1 MMSGGAGNILN
12 VGDGTIVLNTEDHDE
27 IPSNS
32 GLTTKNLTPE
42 MSGCPRSQQQV
53 PYAGSARLPLPKLKS
68 MVRPESCQEQRIANR
83 MTAVVADPSSQVS
96 LRTDIPS
103 STSSLKPNSSL
114 PVTDQVEVDCRSYS
128 ADSEKKTGNNM
139 LSGKVLPKLKLPD
152 LANLKRKK
160 DDDENV
166 VLVQA
171 NMESKHLRPSS
182 VTLVS
187 TSEENIATTEESLG
201 SQIPAAIENLTH
213 GADQN
218 ICTEQKRKVV
228 SGALGVESHSEVSRF
243 GSFVQQIRTKLPT
256 QDDVDQHKNEEYG
269 CEGGDLD
276 GPEKV
281 EDGRGEAEE
290 GKNVEAAMTTSSS
303 AGTTPGLTLNKGCAM
318 LVFLTMRC
326 FNDEMFFNFY

>member
-1 MMSGGAGNILN
+1 MSVEIGGGVMSGGAGNILN

-103 STSSLKPNSSL
+103 TTSSLKPNSSL

-166 VLVQA
+166 AIVQA

-218 ICTEQKRKVV
+218 ICIEQKRK
-228 SGALGVESHSEVSRF
+228 AC
-243 GSFVQQIRTKLPT
+243 GSQQREPAVLAQGNFDQNVKEEGEYEE
-256 QDDVDQHKNEEYG
+256 DDFYDA
-269 CEGGDLD
+269 EGGDLV
-276 GPEKV
+276 GTENMN
-281 EDGRGEAEE
+281 ERGKAEE
-290 GKNVEAAMTTSSS
+290 GEIVETALPSSKS
-303 AGTTPGLTLNKGCAM
+303 CSPRTTPG
-318 LVFLTMRC
+318 
-326 FNDEMFFNFY
+326 D

>member
-1 MMSGGAGNILN
+1 MSVEIEGGVMSGGAGNI
-12 VGDGTIVLNTEDHDE
+12 LNTEDHDE

-96 LRTDIPS
+96 PRTDIPS

-166 VLVQA
+166 VIVQA

-218 ICTEQKRKVV
+218 ICIEQKRK
-228 SGALGVESHSEVSRF
+228 AC
-243 GSFVQQIRTKLPT
+243 GSQQREPAVLAQGNFDQNVKEEGEYEE
-256 QDDVDQHKNEEYG
+256 DDFYDA
-269 CEGGDLD
+269 EGGDLV
-276 GPEKV
+276 GTENMN
-281 EDGRGEAEE
+281 ERGKAEE
-290 GKNVEAAMTTSSS
+290 GEIVETALPSSKS
-303 AGTTPGLTLNKGCAM
+303 CSPRTTPG
-318 LVFLTMRC
+318 
-326 FNDEMFFNFY
+326 D